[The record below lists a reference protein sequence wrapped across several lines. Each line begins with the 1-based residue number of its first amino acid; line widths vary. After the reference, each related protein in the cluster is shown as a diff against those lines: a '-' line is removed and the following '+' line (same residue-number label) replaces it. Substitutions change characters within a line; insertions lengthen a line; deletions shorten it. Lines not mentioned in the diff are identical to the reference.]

1 MHNQPT
7 IDMSDT
13 LAKIVALAGAAQF
26 LTDGAEQRQ
35 LANELVSMIEDIA
48 RNALDLEVN
57 HV

>member
-1 MHNQPT
+1 MHSQPA
-7 IDMSDT
+7 IDMFDT

-26 LTDGAEQRQ
+26 LTDGVEQRQ

>member
-1 MHNQPT
+1 MRNQPA
-7 IDMSDT
+7 IDMPDT